1 MKGKL
6 DHLAIIMDGNGR
18 WALQRGLRRSEGH
31 KAGAE
36 TAVRIAEHASE
47 RGIRFLTL
55 YCFSTENWKRPIE
68 EVAFLMGLFTS
79 GFRENLKLIS
89 DKGFRILHLGRR
101 QGLSENVLNALDEA
115 VSATA
120 MNTGMTIQFAL
131 NYGGEDEIER
141 AISRASEAGEKT
153 LSCST
158 LMRYLDNP
166 EVPPPDFIVR
176 SGGEKRLSGFLLLQS
191 SYAEIGFYD
200 KLWPDWD
207 ENMIDTIISDFQKR
221 DRRFGGLV

>member
-68 EVAFLMGLFTS
+68 EVVFLMGLFTS
-79 GFRENLKLIS
+79 GFSENLKSIS
-89 DKGFRILHLGRR
+89 DKGFRRM
-101 QGLSENVLNALDEA
+101 S
-115 VSATA
+115 
-120 MNTGMTIQFAL
+120 
-131 NYGGEDEIER
+131 
-141 AISRASEAGEKT
+141 
-153 LSCST
+153 
-158 LMRYLDNP
+158 LMRWM
-166 EVPPPDFIVR
+166 
-176 SGGEKRLSGFLLLQS
+176 KQS
-191 SYAEIGFYD
+191 A
-200 KLWPDWD
+200 LP
-207 ENMIDTIISDFQKR
+207 
-221 DRRFGGLV
+221 L